1 MHGESHKYLHQH
13 VCVSH
18 TLCEQM
24 RFRCSRL
31 PFSLLSGPGSKT
43 SLRDILLFGAF
54 WLSVAAFWPPG
65 GLPAGP
71 AWCSFALVNG
81 QHDCA
86 PTSFHPCSHLPPPIA
101 PLFLSLAFTLS
112 LSLVLAVV
120 AATVVV
126 AVVAA
131 VFAAA
136 SFSGPRKT
144 KGQGQGA
151 SSRAGKGKKGHKGPA
166 RGKKGRALT
175 SGMGAGCAASEL
187 DARHG
192 NVRGR
197 RQMTKLCLDLS
208 SSSSLQMTKLSN
220 SDAQAP

>member
-1 MHGESHKYLHQH
+1 M
-13 VCVSH
+13 
-18 TLCEQM
+18 
-24 RFRCSRL
+24 
-31 PFSLLSGPGSKT
+31 SLVVALA
-43 SLRDILLFGAF
+43 SLRFDKLCFFLAMA
-54 WLSVAAFWPPG
+54 VAEA
-65 GLPAGP
+65 
-71 AWCSFALVNG
+71 N
-81 QHDCA
+81 
-86 PTSFHPCSHLPPPIA
+86 TSYAKQSQATPSRAKQSKSIHS
-101 PLFLSLAFTLS
+101 LS

-175 SGMGAGCAASEL
+175 SGMGAGCCAAWVNTSAPSWMLAMEMSALHSGSPTCSTPGSEFE
-187 DARHG
+187 
-192 NVRGR
+192 R
-197 RQMTKLCLDLS
+197 RWPKC
-208 SSSSLQMTKLSN
+208 
-220 SDAQAP
+220 

>member
-1 MHGESHKYLHQH
+1 MSQSFYVHGESHKYLHQH

-112 LSLVLAVV
+112 LSPLFLLLLLPPLLLPLLLLFLLPPLFLALAKQKVKVKVRVL
-120 AATVVV
+120 
-126 AVVAA
+126 
-131 VFAAA
+131 
-136 SFSGPRKT
+136 
-144 KGQGQGA
+144 
-151 SSRAGKGKKGHKGPA
+151 GPA
-166 RGKKGRALT
+166 RGKKATKGRQ
-175 SGMGAGCAASEL
+175 GEKKAG
-187 DARHG
+187 R
-192 NVRGR
+192 
-197 RQMTKLCLDLS
+197 
-208 SSSSLQMTKLSN
+208 
-220 SDAQAP
+220 